1 MIQTITNLYQQV
13 AEPPNTGTIGVL
25 TPDEKEKLVAKIVS
39 SSPPALA
46 ETMMKI
52 PLIKSCVKA
61 IILQDIDSQC
71 QKLCQKKENPS
82 VLRMTKDSQKEL
94 NKFQWISILTEMKE
108 KAPDVQDM
116 LSAVALPNVKADGS
130 QVPRICTAYGVLMNT
145 RYCKILFQLYFFPSH
160 STSCLTLLLNMLMPQ
175 SQFDLCHCF
184 NILSLPEW
192 VVHMLWFKRF
202 FGLKIFKPV

>member
-1 MIQTITNLYQQV
+1 MQDLSSWVDSKQLQTIYAITYIYKQV
-13 AEPPNTGTIGVL
+13 AELPAAGTIGVL
-25 TPDEKEKLVAKIVS
+25 TTEEKEKLVAKVMA

-82 VLRMTKDSQKEL
+82 VLRMTRDSEKEL

-108 KAPDVQDM
+108 KAPDVLDI
-116 LSAVALPNVKADGS
+116 LSAVALPNMKVDGS
-130 QVPRICTAYGVLMNT
+130 QIPRICTAYGLLMNT
-145 RYCKILFQLYFFPSH
+145 RYCKMLFQLYFIPS
-160 STSCLTLLLNMLMPQ
+160 Q
-175 SQFDLCHCF
+175 
-184 NILSLPEW
+184 PEQY
-192 VVHMLWFKRF
+192 VC
-202 FGLKIFKPV
+202 KPCC